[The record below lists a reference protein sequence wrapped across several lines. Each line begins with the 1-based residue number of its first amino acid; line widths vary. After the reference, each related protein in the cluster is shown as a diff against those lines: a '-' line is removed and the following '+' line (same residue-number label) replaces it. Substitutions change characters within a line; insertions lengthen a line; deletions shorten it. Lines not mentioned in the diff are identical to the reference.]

1 MKPASTI
8 IEALGG
14 AAAVARIV
22 GVHRTSVYR
31 WTWRKSEGGTGGTI
45 PASHIGTIIAFAR
58 QKNLN
63 IQLEHFF
70 GDMRARK

>member
-14 AAAVARIV
+14 AAAVAKIV
-22 GVHRTSVYR
+22 GIHRTSVYR

-45 PASHIGTIIAFAR
+45 PASHIVTIIEFAR
-58 QKNLN
+58 QRNLD

-70 GDMRARK
+70 GDVRAKK